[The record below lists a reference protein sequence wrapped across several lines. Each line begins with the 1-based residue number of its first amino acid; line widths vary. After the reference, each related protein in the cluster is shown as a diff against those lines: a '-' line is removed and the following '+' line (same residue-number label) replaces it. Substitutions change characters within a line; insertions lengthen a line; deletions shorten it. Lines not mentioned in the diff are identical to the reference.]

1 MKILITLCEGPHDVA
16 FLYRILLTEGFVN
29 CPWKLSEFPA
39 PLNSFLSHQAT
50 GENIDDRKLEDVR
63 NRFLPSE
70 ALIRND
76 KQLVLLYAIGG
87 DGKKELRGQ
96 LVNGIRSF
104 TAVTDPK
111 AFTPTPAQDKYA
123 IFYLFDAD
131 DKGIEKR
138 LSEIESELK
147 EALSKEGTHVEID
160 LPANGSK
167 FSHENIDYGAY
178 IFARQNENCGKLED
192 ILLPMM
198 RQGNEKI
205 FEDADAYLTR
215 HYDETRLCRLKI
227 KPNEEG
233 IITEKRQS
241 KKGSKYDA
249 LKSAIGIAGEL
260 QNSGSTNS
268 VCIKHSDYL
277 TLSKIHNDAACQ
289 EIAGAFND
297 LLS

>member
-1 MKILITLCEGPHDVA
+1 MNEYPI
-16 FLYRILLTEGFVN
+16 
-29 CPWKLSEFPA
+29 
-39 PLNSFLSHQAT
+39 PLNSFLSRQAT
-50 GENIDDRKLEDVR
+50 DENIDDRKLEDVR

-70 ALIRND
+70 ALIRDN

-87 DGKKELRGQ
+87 DGKKEQRMQ
-96 LVNGIRSF
+96 LVKGIRSF

-131 DKGIEKR
+131 DRGIDRR
-138 LSEIESELK
+138 LSEIKSELK
-147 EALSKEGTHVEID
+147 EALEKEGRSVEID

-205 FEDADAYLTR
+205 FEDADAYLTQ
-215 HYDETRLCRLKI
+215 HYDESHLFRLKI
-227 KPNEEG
+227 KRNEEG
-233 IITEKRQS
+233 ILTEERHP
-241 KKGSKYDA
+241 KKGSKYDSQ
-249 LKSAIGIAGEL
+249 KSAIGIAGQL

-277 TLSKIHNDAACQ
+277 TLSKIRNDAACQ

>member
-39 PLNSFLSHQAT
+39 PLNSFLSRQAT

-63 NRFLPSE
+63 N
-70 ALIRND
+70 
-76 KQLVLLYAIGG
+76 
-87 DGKKELRGQ
+87 

-289 EIAGAFND
+289 EIAGASND